1 MAVLRSGIKV
11 CPTQLF
17 VFNGQGKSG
26 AQKLASLPVKRLG
39 HFRPQVFP
47 VFLHDVLLGAGAIR
61 RRVAATMQWV
71 YS

>member
-26 AQKLASLPVKRLG
+26 AQKRASLPVKRLG

-47 VFLHDVLLGAGAIR
+47 VFLHGAGAIR